1 MSQKQKGS
9 AGYPKKDSLIE
20 EQRYRILCEEAP
32 DLIFVADDRLCFVEV
47 NQTACRVLGYS
58 REGLLGKKPQ
68 DIVVSS
74 QKGRIDS
81 LKKQLDLKG
90 KMVVE
95 MEVLSKNK
103 NRVPLEVNLQRQ
115 TIEGRNE
122 YLAIA
127 RDISKRRRVEN
138 SLKIEKEKLQRILDN
153 TWDVIFQVDL
163 EGNFIFGNR
172 SSERVTGYSLKELIN
187 MNVKDILASEC
198 MEEVQER
205 LRSRR
210 RQEDLPSPFE
220 IEIIHKEGHR
230 VPAELF
236 TRAVVKSGK
245 VVASQGIAKDI
256 TERRKAQEALKE
268 SEERYRALFER
279 SMDWIFLHDF
289 QGNFL
294 DANVAALEGLG
305 YKRDEIKDLNFISL
319 LSSDQLPQAYEVLE
333 ELKKKGYQKEPTRFK
348 LKRRDGTLVHVETKS
363 SVIYRNGKPYAAQ
376 GMARDITEQIKMEEK
391 IKEANKKLKVQAMTD
406 SLTSLLNHGAVRERL
421 HEELERASREDK
433 PLTVIIADLDDFKKA
448 NDEYGHMVGDAIL
461 KETAQ
466 RIKNSCRPYD
476 VVGRYGGEEFLVL
489 MPHTDK
495 DQGKKVGE
503 RIRKKIAENR
513 FHTDKKSI
521 ILTLSLGVATFRAD
535 TLEKD
540 GESLIR
546 KADQALYEAK
556 RRGKNRVIVS

>member
-1 MSQKQKGS
+1 M
-9 AGYPKKDSLIE
+9 IE

-47 NQTACRVLGYS
+47 NHTACRVLGYS

-81 LKKQLDLKG
+81 LKKQLDRKG

-103 NRVPLEVNLQRQ
+103 NRIPLEVNLQSQ

-163 EGNFIFGNR
+163 DGNFIFGNR
-172 SSERVTGYSLKELIN
+172 SSERVTGYSLKELLN
-187 MNVKDILASEC
+187 MNVKDILAPGYGK
-198 MEEVQER
+198 EVKKRLESRQKQEN
-205 LRSRR
+205 LS
-210 RQEDLPSPFE
+210 SPFE
-220 IEIIHKEGHR
+220 VEILHKDGYR
-230 VPAELF
+230 IPVELV
-236 TRAVVKSGK
+236 TRAIVKSGK

-256 TERRKAQEALKE
+256 TERRKAQQAVKE
-268 SEERYRALFER
+268 SQERYRALFDR
-279 SMDWIFLHDF
+279 SMDWIFIHDF
-289 QGNFL
+289 DGNFL
-294 DANVAALEGLG
+294 DANLAALKGLG
-305 YKRDEIKDLNFISL
+305 YKKEEIGNLNFSSL
-319 LSSDQLPQAYEVLE
+319 LSSDQFSKVDKILQ
-333 ELKKKGYQKEPTRFK
+333 ELKKKGYQKELTQFK
-348 LKRRDGTLVHVETKS
+348 LKRKDGTYVYVETKA

-376 GMARDITEQIKMEEK
+376 GMARDITERIKME
-391 IKEANKKLKVQAMTD
+391 KKLKKANEKLKIQAITD
-406 SLTSLLNHGAVRERL
+406 SLTSLLNHGASRKRL
-421 HEELERASREDK
+421 HEEVERASREGK
-433 PLTVIIADLDDFKKA
+433 SLTVGMADLDDFKKA
-448 NDEYGHMVGDAIL
+448 NDIYGHTFGDAIL
-461 KETAQ
+461 VETAR

-476 VVGRYGGEEFLVL
+476 VVGRYGGEEFLVV

-495 DQGKKVGE
+495 DQAGKIGE
-503 RIRKKIAENR
+503 RIRKEVAENP
-513 FHTDKKSI
+513 FHIDKKTLF
-521 ILTLSLGVATFRAD
+521 LTLSLGVAAYQPDSRV
-535 TLEKD
+535 KN
-540 GESLIR
+540 GENLIQ
-546 KADQALYEAK
+546 KADRALYEAK